1 MAETLVRPDAPAPAL
16 AKGHRIRATVVASFR
31 QHVGLIAIT
40 VAFLAAGFAIGAA
53 HGVSPMTAI
62 GLYMP
67 TYIKFLPFSLALI
80 LAWRASYIILV
91 VRPRRPLTEFI
102 RELRDKYLTLERLAV
117 ALPVLLIMPLF
128 GGVFTLFKSIIPALN
143 PFSWD
148 PLFAEWDTWL
158 HFGYAPWE
166 LLQPLFGH
174 PIATRAINWL
184 YNFWFFPLWFVWVW
198 QAFSLRDRHLRLQ
211 FFYSLLLTWI
221 LLGVGA
227 ATYFSSAGPCYYGR
241 IGGGSDPF
249 MPLMDYLATANERYE
264 VWALTAQE
272 MLWNHYTTGAIDL
285 GAGISA
291 MPSMHVAMVFI
302 FVLLG
307 FRTARWLGW
316 VCLAFFV
323 SVLIGSVHLG
333 WHYAIDGYA
342 GAIGAAVMW
351 WGSGRLAALT
361 HPPQPTPAAPLSAN
375 RRV

>member
-1 MAETLVRPDAPAPAL
+1 
-16 AKGHRIRATVVASFR
+16 
-31 QHVGLIAIT
+31 
-40 VAFLAAGFAIGAA
+40 
-53 HGVSPMTAI
+53 
-62 GLYMP
+62 
-67 TYIKFLPFSLALI
+67 
-80 LAWRASYIILV
+80 
-91 VRPRRPLTEFI
+91 
-102 RELRDKYLTLERLAV
+102 
-117 ALPVLLIMPLF
+117 
-128 GGVFTLFKSIIPALN
+128 
-143 PFSWD
+143 
-148 PLFAEWDTWL
+148 
-158 HFGYAPWE
+158 
-166 LLQPLFGH
+166 
-174 PIATRAINWL
+174 
-184 YNFWFFPLWFVWVW
+184 
-198 QAFSLRDRHLRLQ
+198 RDRHLRLQ

>member
-1 MAETLVRPDAPAPAL
+1 MTPTVPAPAL
-16 AKGHRIRATVVASFR
+16 TWGRRIQTALATSFR
-31 QHVGLIAIT
+31 QHAGPIGIV
-40 VAFLAAGFAIGAA
+40 AGFLVAGFVAGAA
-53 HGVSPMTAI
+53 HGLSPLTAI

-80 LAWRASYIILV
+80 LAWHASYIILV
-91 VRPRRPLTEFI
+91 LRPGRPLTAFVH
-102 RELRDKYLTLERLAV
+102 ELRNEYLTIERLAV
-117 ALPVLLIMPLF
+117 ALPVLLLMPLF
-128 GGVFTLFKSIIPALN
+128 GGVFTLFKSIIPTLN

-148 PLFAEWDTWL
+148 PLFAQWDAWL

-174 PIATRAINWL
+174 PFATRVLNWL

-211 FFYSLLLTWI
+211 YFYSLFLTWI
-221 LLGVGA
+221 LFGVVV
-227 ATYFSSAGPCYYGR
+227 ATYFSSGGPCYYGR
-241 IGGGSDPF
+241 LVDGPDPF
-249 MPLMDYLATANERYE
+249 APLMGYLGIANEQYE
-264 VWALTAQE
+264 VWALMAQGL
-272 MLWNHYTTGAIDL
+272 LWDYYSAGEIQL
-285 GAGISA
+285 GGGIAA

-316 VCLAFFV
+316 LCLAYFV
-323 SVLIGSVHLG
+323 AVLMGSVHLA

-342 GAIGAAVMW
+342 GAIGATVIW

-361 HPPQPTPAAPLSAN
+361 HPRQSGRALPVSSESGA
-375 RRV
+375 